1 MIVLCTRTFANIET
15 IQHLSNLPIMNIE
28 IRFKLTVCFIA
39 CLFTSGLTGCSE
51 NNAEKEDKKKF
62 AAASDSDG
70 GFEKGLMDKMQQLGT
85 LNTIEMQ
92 TRDKEQKIKIN
103 QQRSALASDLL
114 KNKNLTEQ
122 FRQACV
128 MTKAQALLRRIA
140 LGDQPDEL
148 RKTLMD
154 FSNQYVIDDNP
165 EISRI
170 ARMSKVSLMASDLIN
185 DKLENPNRL
194 VTGLVELIDLYPENE
209 ITIQEVTALIDKLWK
224 SKHRNVAVQL
234 MQQVIPVIKRNPN
247 EINDRLVGLFESR
260 IRLEQYGFVAGADK
274 QLGAPGKITQE
285 FKDAIS
291 KTLADTEFS
300 EIMYA
305 ELSNVIR
312 RLEINNEY
320 QALMFLY
327 DQMQQRTGNWSNE
340 ELKKKAD
347 ETIAKGRQRIA
358 LINQPFRLN
367 AVDLQGSPIN
377 PQSFA
382 GKPTIVMFVTI
393 RNNQVLQELG
403 YMEAV
408 HNELASKGVN
418 MIVACIDEN
427 RQTIARTFANS
438 KGKWVLATN
447 PTDSNQPKLADA
459 FGIQQIPYIFLVS
472 SKGRVTEINIPAPKV
487 KDKVNQLL
495 YSFND
500 RDSDRR
506 YAISMDVLWSSQ
518 MLAGMAAAFGQAN
531 IATINPA
538 HFGHQDEDDSN
549 QRNVYLA
556 PARYN
561 TKELVDY
568 LLDLDY
574 KPRSIQNRIAFV
586 DAVLDTA
593 DRILKD
599 DDAKIAWQRIAALTC
614 AKHLQAKAALEE
626 DGFNDKLIIWIK
638 RIKSIENETVQKEVE
653 FLELEQSLLDAQ
665 ELSFEE
671 IKALIEKSKQ
681 YCQSRELEQ
690 KHLRLA
696 SLTVQM
702 INRIDRVSNTEED
715 AKTRTEYFETFG
727 ELFAKSEDKR
737 LARYGKSL
745 AKTNAAASSQ
755 WMGKPLTIDGTNLAG
770 NDFNWESYR
779 GKIVLVDFWATWC
792 GPCRKSIPA
801 IAELH
806 KRLGD
811 SGFEVV
817 GVNLDADPETAL
829 KYVQENGIEWENLG
843 SDGAKSAA
851 ETYGVSAIPTMML
864 IDPEGN
870 IVAIEHQ
877 LAKLETKI
885 TQQLERL
892 DKR

>member
-1 MIVLCTRTFANIET
+1 
-15 IQHLSNLPIMNIE
+15 MNIE
-28 IRFKLTVCFIA
+28 IRFKLIVCFIA
-39 CLFTSGLTGCSE
+39 CLVTSGLPGCSE
-51 NNAEKEDKKKF
+51 NKADKEDKKKF
-62 AAASDSDG
+62 SAASDSDS
-70 GFEKGLMDKMQQLGT
+70 GFEKELMDKMRQLGS

-103 QQRSALASDLL
+103 QQRTALASDIL
-114 KNKNLTEQ
+114 KNQNLTEQ

-148 RKTLMD
+148 RQTLLD

-170 ARMSKVSLMASDLIN
+170 ARTSQVTLLASDLLN

-194 VTGLVELIDLYPENE
+194 ITAAVELTDLYPENK
-209 ITIQEVTALIDKLWK
+209 IAIQEVSQLIDQLWK
-224 SKHRNVAVQL
+224 SKHRGVSVQL

-247 EINDRLVGLFESR
+247 EINDQLVGLFESR

-274 QLGAPGKITQE
+274 QLGAKGKLTEE

-300 EIMYA
+300 EIMYV

-320 QALMFLY
+320 QALIFLY
-327 DQMQQRTGNWSNE
+327 DQMQKSIGNWSNDD
-340 ELKKKAD
+340 LKKKAD
-347 ETIAKGRQRIA
+347 ETVAKGRQRIA

-367 AVDLQGSPIN
+367 AVDLQGAPITQ
-377 PQSFA
+377 QSFA

-393 RNNQVLQELG
+393 SNNQVLQELG
-403 YMEAV
+403 YMEV
-408 HNELASKGVN
+408 IHNELASKGVN

-459 FGIQQIPYIFLVS
+459 FGIQQVPYIFLVS
-472 SKGRVTEINIPAPKV
+472 SKGLVTEINIPAPQV

-495 YSFND
+495 YSINE
-500 RDSDRR
+500 RDNKPR
-506 YAISMDVLWSSQ
+506 YAISTDSLWTTQLFVS
-518 MLAGMAAAFGQAN
+518 MATGFGQSN
-531 IATINPA
+531 IAVLTPA
-538 HFGHQDEDDSN
+538 HFVHQDEDDDN

-556 PARYN
+556 PARYK
-561 TKELVDY
+561 TEELVDY

-574 KPRSIQNRIAFV
+574 KPRSIQNRSAFT

-599 DDAKIAWQRIAALTC
+599 NDAKIAWQRIAALTC

-626 DGFNDKLIIWIK
+626 DGFNDKLVHWIE
-638 RIKSIENETVQKEVE
+638 RIKPIENETVQKEVE
-653 FLELEQSLLDAQ
+653 FLELEQSLLDAEQ
-665 ELSFEE
+665 LSFEQ

-681 YCQSRELEQ
+681 YCQSSELEQ

-696 SLTVQM
+696 SLTVQL
-702 INRIDRVSNTEED
+702 INRIDRESNAEED
-715 AKTRTEYFETFG
+715 AKTRTEYFESFG
-727 ELFAKSEDKR
+727 QLFAKSEDKR

-745 AKTNAAASSQ
+745 AKTNAAAPSQ
-755 WMGKPLTIDGTNLAG
+755 WTGKPLTIAGTDLAG
-770 NDFNWESYR
+770 NVFNWESYR
-779 GKIVLVDFWATWC
+779 GKVVLVDFWATWC

-817 GVNLDADPETAL
+817 GVNLDADPDTAL
-829 KYVQENGIEWENLG
+829 KYVEENAIQWENLG
-843 SDGAKSAA
+843 GDGAKSAA

-870 IVAIEHQ
+870 IVAIDHQ
-877 LAKLETKI
+877 LAKLESQI

-892 DKR
+892 NKR